1 MVVSC
6 LYRLFPNIQQTY
18 MVPPRSLIWK
28 VTIASAIQIIAKTPL
43 KTCERW
49 SSRALIERKKDRSR
63 QKSSGPLEICVSKL
77 VP

>member
-1 MVVSC
+1 
-6 LYRLFPNIQQTY
+6 

-49 SSRALIERKKDRSR
+49 SSRALIERRNDRSR
-63 QKSSGPLEICVSKL
+63 QKSSGPLMKVC
-77 VP
+77 